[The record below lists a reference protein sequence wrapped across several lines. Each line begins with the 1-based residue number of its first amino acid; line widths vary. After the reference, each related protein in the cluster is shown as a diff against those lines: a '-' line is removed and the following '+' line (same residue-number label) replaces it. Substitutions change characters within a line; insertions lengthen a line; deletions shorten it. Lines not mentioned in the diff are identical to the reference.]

1 MGTTMKIN
9 PMFSPQMAALYLI
22 LIMFG
27 AIVLDDA
34 QGLLAKIIGSA
45 MIVSGMVGCFFTI
58 IRNR

>member
-1 MGTTMKIN
+1 
-9 PMFSPQMAALYLI
+9 MFSPQMAALYLI